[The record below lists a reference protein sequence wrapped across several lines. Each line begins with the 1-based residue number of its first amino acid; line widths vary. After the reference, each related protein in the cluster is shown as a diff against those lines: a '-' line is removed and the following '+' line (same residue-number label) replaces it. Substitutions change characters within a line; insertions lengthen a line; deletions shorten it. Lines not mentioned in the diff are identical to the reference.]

1 MDINLQTTDAFFTS
15 LLCCLS
21 CKEGAI
27 KGNIVT
33 TTSQSPKTA
42 VEKGRKIGLFKSACP
57 KAVFDSERFY
67 PLSVKNLPI

>member
-1 MDINLQTTDAFFTS
+1 MVGLPILKMLSSPPFFS
-15 LLCCLS
+15 ALS

-42 VEKGRKIGLFKSACP
+42 VEKGRKIGLFKPACP

>member
-1 MDINLQTTDAFFTS
+1 LDINLQTTDAFFTS
-15 LLCCLS
+15 LLCCQS
-21 CKEGAI
+21 CKEDAI

-42 VEKGRKIGLFKSACP
+42 VEKGRKIGLFKPACP

>member
-1 MDINLQTTDAFFTS
+1 LDINLQTTDAFFTS
-15 LLCCLS
+15 LLSALS

-42 VEKGRKIGLFKSACP
+42 VEKGRKIGLFKPACL